1 MGHLTCLDVF
11 SFKKTKKH
19 IECCV
24 NEVARKEGD
33 YGTELS
39 KPIRWYEDKIYNSKE
54 EAEKAIRA
62 KDKGWYDQLAV
73 LFREPVGDFRTK
85 KIKDMEKRIER
96 ECKKNSLLKEKM
108 HFLNHKSNLITCKNC
123 SSKISSKYLKRTN
136 FCPVCSKDLRPISVQ
151 EKIKKNEEKINFLQ
165 KELRKMVK
173 KERLKI
179 FQNQKTKTEVFWLVK
194 TEFHV

>member
-1 MGHLTCLDVF
+1 MGHLTCLNVF

-19 IECCV
+19 IERYV

-33 YGTELS
+33 YGTELP
-39 KPIRWYEDKIYNSKE
+39 KPIRWYENKIYNSKE

-96 ECKKNSLLKEKM
+96 ECKKIL
-108 HFLNHKSNLITCKNC
+108 F
-123 SSKISSKYLKRTN
+123 
-136 FCPVCSKDLRPISVQ
+136 
-151 EKIKKNEEKINFLQ
+151 
-165 KELRKMVK
+165 
-173 KERLKI
+173 
-179 FQNQKTKTEVFWLVK
+179 
-194 TEFHV
+194 